1 MIKERRYYLLLALG
15 AVFVLALAAAC
26 GSQPAAEPQVIEKI
40 VEVEKVVEK
49 EVQVPVE
56 VVKEVVVEKIV
67 EVEKVVTRMDRE
79 VVIATPSPAESHF
92 YMGPSSPN
100 AKRGGI
106 ARIHQHG
113 PAGSYDIFS
122 STSNTRQNWMS
133 LVYDQL
139 LVKDARNPS
148 SEVVPDLA
156 HTWEVS
162 DDLSTYTFYLREGVK
177 FHNGSDLTSADVKA
191 SIIRAVDPGSYHE
204 GGRSPIGGT
213 LSSGGVTPATL
224 STPNDYTLV
233 VTIPE
238 SDVKPLQWTMTGWSS
253 QYLKIADDA
262 ELAKYNG
269 RFHEVSPVESSGSGP
284 FIMTEINDD
293 RVRTEANPNYW
304 NPNAPYLDGID
315 FIWGKNNST
324 QLTASVVTGQVD
336 WSMFITPVD
345 SNDPDGP
352 LATHPGLNHGYHTI
366 PDAAGIGLNNVTG
379 PLSDPRVRKAIA
391 IGLDVEQVRK
401 VLSPYFQA
409 EYHGGF
415 WPYSPE
421 LGNFSLTKP
430 QLDEMKYFRSPTP
443 EDLAEARQLL
453 AEAGYASGADV
464 PTLTII
470 TMEDPGFLSAVQAY
484 QAMLKENLDIESQI
498 EVSEMGI
505 YHQKYHDREYDIGAE
520 MYFPMHNPYPEEW
533 LQYTLGYVDGK
544 PGGMNRSGANMPGF
558 DDLLL
563 ELGNTK
569 TMEERMEVSKRLF
582 DLLLDEMPHLP
593 MTMGYVNHEWWSKD
607 FKGYRCDE
615 CSYTGAYMGG
625 KWDYV
630 WLDR

>member
-1 MIKERRYYLLLALG
+1 MSKDRRYYPLFALG
-15 AVFVLALAAAC
+15 AALVLALAAAC
-26 GSQPAAEPQVIEKI
+26 GSAEPEVVEKI

-49 EVQVPVE
+49 EVVVE
-56 VVKEVVVEKIV
+56 VEKIV
-67 EVEKVVTRMDRE
+67 EVEKVVEVIDRE

-92 YMGPSSPN
+92 YIAATSPN

-148 SEVVPDLA
+148 SEVVPDVA
-156 HTWEVS
+156 YAWEVT
-162 DDLSTYTFYLREGVK
+162 DDLSTYTFHLREGVK
-177 FHNGSDLTSADVKA
+177 FHNGSELTSEDVKA
-191 SIIRAVDPGSYHE
+191 SIIRAVDPTSYHE

-213 LSSGGVTPATL
+213 LSSGGVAPAGL
-224 STPNDYTLV
+224 STPDAYTLV
-233 VTIPE
+233 ATIPKA
-238 SDVKPLQWTMTGWSS
+238 DVKPLQWLMTGWSS

-262 ELAKYNG
+262 ELAKHNG

-293 RVRTEANPNYW
+293 RVLTEANPNYW
-304 NPNAPYLDGID
+304 NPNAPYLDGIH

-324 QLTASVVTGQVD
+324 ALTASVATGQVD
-336 WSMFITPVD
+336 WSMFITPAD
-345 SNDPDGP
+345 SNDPNGP
-352 LATHPGLNHGYHTI
+352 LASHPNLNHGYHTI
-366 PDAAGIGLNNVTG
+366 PDAAGVALNNVTG
-379 PLSDPRVRKAIA
+379 PLSDKNMRRAIA
-391 IGLDVEQVRK
+391 LGLDVNIVRK
-401 VLSPYFQA
+401 VMAPYFQL

-421 LGNFSLTKP
+421 LGNYSLTKP
-430 QLDEMKYFRSPTP
+430 QLDETKYFRSPTP
-443 EDLAEARQLL
+443 EDIAEAKELM
-453 AEAGYASGADV
+453 AAAGYASGADV

-470 TMEDPGFLSAVQAY
+470 TMEDPGFELVVQSY
-484 QAMLKENLDIESQI
+484 QAQLKENLDIDSVI
-498 EVSEMGI
+498 SINEMGS
-505 YHQKYHDREYDIGAE
+505 YHQKFHDREYDMGAE

-533 LQYTLGYVDGK
+533 LAYTLGYIDGK

-558 DDLLL
+558 DDLLV
-563 ELGNTK
+563 ELGNSSPET
-569 TMEERMEVSKRLF
+569 RLEVSERLF
-582 DLLLDEMPHLP
+582 DLLVDNMPHLP
-593 MTMGYVNHEWWSKD
+593 LSMGYVNHEWWSKD

>member
-1 MIKERRYYLLLALG
+1 MEGTMIKDRKYYLLLALG
-15 AVFVLALAAAC
+15 AVFVLALAVAC

-92 YMGPSSPN
+92 YMAATSPN

-139 LVKDARNPS
+139 LVKSARDPS

-162 DDLSTYTFYLREGVK
+162 DDFIDIHFLPPGGSEVPQRFRPNLRGCK
-177 FHNGSDLTSADVKA
+177 GH
-191 SIIRAVDPGSYHE
+191 
-204 GGRSPIGGT
+204 
-213 LSSGGVTPATL
+213 
-224 STPNDYTLV
+224 TPNDYTLV

-269 RFHEVSPVESSGSGP
+269 RFHEVSPVDSSGSGP
-284 FIMTEINDD
+284 YIMTEINDD
-293 RVRTEANPNYW
+293 RVRTEANPTTGTQM
-304 NPNAPYLDGID
+304 LL
-315 FIWGKNNST
+315 IWMG
-324 QLTASVVTGQVD
+324 LTSSGVD